1 MGKKFNNIKPGTICT
16 LIHNDALVFRI
27 IHINDVGYPFAMHS
41 MWMNEFQIDEKP
53 ICMAYTTEYKE
64 ATKEQVEKF
73 IALEKKFTMKEN
85 YDVMERIKDVNITNF
100 KNALYNG
107 VVEFKYTKKNGEI
120 RTAKGTLNIDIM
132 GEDNAPKGTGYDIVD
147 TNIRYYDL
155 NSEGWRS
162 FITENLIEWNKIN

>member
-1 MGKKFNNIKPGTICT
+1 MGKKFNNIKSGTICT
-16 LIHNDALVFRI
+16 LIHNDWIVFRI
-27 IHINDVGYPFAMHS
+27 THINESGFPFAMHS
-41 MWMNEFQIDEKP
+41 MYKDEFQINEKP
-53 ICMAYTTEYKE
+53 VCMAYTDLYKE

-100 KNALYNG
+100 KNALHKG
-107 VVEFKYTKKNGEI
+107 VVEFKYIKKNGEI
-120 RTAKGTLNIDIM
+120 RTAKGTLNIDVM

-162 FITENLIEWNKIN
+162 FIAENLIEWK